1 MKLHS
6 ETGVLTPIPP
16 YDFAKTLEFLGA
28 FGPIQDEQALSEDS
42 FTKAII
48 AGGEVVAF
56 RVVPTGDI
64 EYPQLEYELLSN
76 RPISASTK
84 VTIEQR
90 ITSFLGLNDDLKP
103 FYQIGFSDPD
113 FASIIDQLYGY
124 HQVRFLTPFE
134 CACWAILSQRNTMR
148 IAHNY
153 KQMLIAEFG
162 KCVEIDGAEYW
173 AFPEPAAVAVAN
185 YGYIRTFIRNGRRAE
200 FIVDAAR
207 AFVDAD
213 EDFLASADY
222 RDAEVWLRKIKGIGE
237 WSAAFI
243 LLRGLGRTERI
254 PFGEKRLV
262 EPASIVYGKG
272 HTMTF
277 DEIGLLAKGY
287 GPYQGY
293 WGHYL
298 RAAFI

>member
-1 MKLHS
+1 
-6 ETGVLTPIPP
+6 
-16 YDFAKTLEFLGA
+16 
-28 FGPIQDEQALSEDS
+28 
-42 FTKAII
+42 
-48 AGGEVVAF
+48 
-56 RVVPTGDI
+56 
-64 EYPQLEYELLSN
+64 
-76 RPISASTK
+76 
-84 VTIEQR
+84 
-90 ITSFLGLNDDLKP
+90 
-103 FYQIGFSDPD
+103 
-113 FASIIDQLYGY
+113 
-124 HQVRFLTPFE
+124 
-134 CACWAILSQRNTMR
+134 MR

-162 KCVEIDGAEYW
+162 KCIEIDGAEYW
-173 AFPEPAAVAVAN
+173 AFPEPATVAAAN
-185 YGYIRTFIRNGRRAE
+185 HGYIRTFIRNGRRAE

-207 AFVDAD
+207 ALVDAD

-222 RDAEVWLRKIKGIGE
+222 RDAEAWLRKIKGIGE
-237 WSAAFI
+237 WSAVFI

-254 PFGEKRLV
+254 PVGEKRLV

-287 GPYQGY
+287 GSYQGY